1 MISSLDGNDIFS
13 ISRMYQQK
21 YQDELKDYV
30 EVTPPL
36 LLNIAGVT
44 VETGS
49 NSFKEFMI
57 LFTKIYESIKS
68 IGSKK
73 IIDPNAKKSEKVREI
88 AIDKF
93 NTTFKLTDVGVA
105 KIGETTLPRLTAL
118 VNDGVTTIQL
128 EEDYLTR
135 VGMYEVIDDKL
146 TEWITNAYAHDLK
159 NGASPERTDRL
170 KEIVLYRA
178 TVNENQDTIT
188 RFDKQNS
195 SDTKA
200 GIYDEYMKLNN
211 NINEA
216 LRRMESHFVPW
227 SKIVRSNEVKYNQ
240 TETENKIDIAVFEL
254 EENRDPA
261 FEITNT
267 VYVNMLKLGEQIKRL
282 PSSKGETVTR
292 INNEIT
298 SDPNAIRYNK
308 AVYDLPDEEDDEE
321 EEDDDEVENIYG
333 NVEDEDDYDYEVE
346 GAVNDD
352 SEEDGE
358 F

>member
-36 LLNIAGVT
+36 LLNIAGIT

-49 NSFKEFMI
+49 SSFKEFMI

-73 IIDPNAKKSEKVREI
+73 IIDPNAKKSEKVRDI
-88 AIDKF
+88 SIDKF
-93 NTTFKLTDVGVA
+93 DKAFKLTDVGVS
-105 KIGETTLPRLTAL
+105 KIGDTTLPRLTAL
-118 VNDGVTTIQL
+118 VNDGVTAIQL

-135 VGMYEVIDDKL
+135 VGMYEVIDGRL
-146 TEWITNAYAHDLK
+146 TEWLNNAYAYDLK
-159 NGASPERTDRL
+159 TVSPERTERL
-170 KEIVLYRA
+170 KEIELYHA
-178 TVNENQDTIT
+178 TFNENQDTIT

-216 LRRMESHFVPW
+216 LARMDSHFVPW

-240 TETENKIDIAVFEL
+240 TETENKIDIAVYEL
-254 EENRDPA
+254 EENMDPA

-267 VYVNMLKLGEQIKRL
+267 VFVNMLKLAEQIKRL

-308 AVYDLPDEEDDEE
+308 AVYDLSDEEEDGS

-333 NVEDEDDYDYEVE
+333 NVEDDYEVE
-346 GAVNDD
+346 GEVNDD
-352 SEEDGE
+352 SEEDD
-358 F
+358 